1 MLVLCYSIDAN
12 NKTKGRLTNI
22 MNNTIIAQT
31 FIDFASKI
39 FHTLD
44 TDITNNIGEW
54 AKELNSIC
62 EDGITKF
69 MGAYYEALDHEL
81 KASTVR
87 KSEKLKVKE
96 SGCTRAIG
104 TSLGCVEYKRTY
116 YQTDTGK
123 FIYLLDYLIG
133 VEPYERLDKELCA
146 DLVNL
151 CSEMSFQK
159 VADFNDN
166 VVSRQTINN
175 KLLAMDELVAD
186 VKEEKIKSD
195 EIHIFVDEGHTSIKT
210 KKGKRN
216 VQVPIATVTGGVDTT
231 NSNRHKLIN
240 PLYLAS
246 YYGSPDKFFDTL
258 YAITNRKF
266 DLDYAKNIY
275 IHSDAGAW
283 IKTAKNYFCDATF
296 VMDEFHLEKHFKKLS
311 HYCEPHEISSLRQA
325 LKNNLKDKFFQIL
338 TNVKDRIQDRKEFNK
353 FEEEE
358 IYFRKNWNPIITRVT
373 GKMCG
378 SCTEPI
384 VSHLFAERISR
395 NPGAWT
401 PAGLQSMTMLRA
413 YKANGCKVTSSDI
426 NVSRNK
432 TRESQKRKRMKLEGY
447 EKYENYIKEESKR
460 IAKEVSEYYFGH
472 LPDYVIDTTSGT
484 QKLLSLLGT
493 PRMQ

>member
-1 MLVLCYSIDAN
+1 MLVLCYSIDTP
-12 NKTKGRLTNI
+12 KTKKGRSTNI

-246 YYGSPDKFFDTL
+246 YYGSPDKFFDNL
-258 YAITNRKF
+258 YAIANRKF
-266 DLDYAKNIY
+266 DLDY
-275 IHSDAGAW
+275 
-283 IKTAKNYFCDATF
+283 
-296 VMDEFHLEKHFKKLS
+296 EKL
-311 HYCEPHEISSLRQA
+311 
-325 LKNNLKDKFFQIL
+325 
-338 TNVKDRIQDRKEFNK
+338 V
-353 FEEEE
+353 
-358 IYFRKNWNPIITRVT
+358 
-373 GKMCG
+373 
-378 SCTEPI
+378 
-384 VSHLFAERISR
+384 
-395 NPGAWT
+395 
-401 PAGLQSMTMLRA
+401 
-413 YKANGCKVTSSDI
+413 NG
-426 NVSRNK
+426 
-432 TRESQKRKRMKLEGY
+432 RKRC
-447 EKYENYIKEESKR
+447 
-460 IAKEVSEYYFGH
+460 
-472 LPDYVIDTTSGT
+472 
-484 QKLLSLLGT
+484 
-493 PRMQ
+493 